1 MLLHRS
7 NGQLLNLNRE
17 LGGGGEG
24 KIYTVVEDA
33 ALAAK
38 IYHHPTPELAAKL
51 RVMVAHPP
59 EDPMSG
65 EGHVSIAWPVELLER
80 GGQVVGFLMPKA
92 SEVLPV
98 HEFYNPKTRRDRC
111 PFFNYLYLHRTARNL
126 AAAVSSLHAFGY
138 VVGDVNESNILV
150 SKTALV
156 TLVDTD
162 SFQVKDRRSSTL
174 YPCPVGKPEFTP
186 PELQGKPFRDLQR
199 QPEHDRFG
207 LAVLIFQLLMEG
219 THPFAGVYTGAGD
232 PPPIEARIAAGH
244 FPYGRRRVPYQ
255 PTPIAPAWDILPP
268 NLRSL
273 FIRCFEDGHRYPR
286 VRPDAQTWVK
296 AIDAAEHA
304 LVLCKANPQHR
315 YGDHLSRCPWCDR
328 ARILQGRDPFPSQH
342 NAQRWKTLPPKP
354 KPRIPTP
361 KPQTAIPA
369 RTTLSTPA
377 LYTPYL
383 TPPSFWSE
391 VARCKNDILAGSA
404 VLLATIAGIVYWS
417 GQSLNVQSSSAALS
431 GSANPIENRAAY
443 NPDVGDRPSLQQ
455 VARLTQAHADRI
467 DALAIAPDGQTFASV
482 DRMGAIKVWNL
493 STRRTV
499 RSLSEHPYT
508 ENFKASKPLVAFS
521 PDSQTPILATPD
533 AMWHWQQTS
542 LKPQAEIPLDRIQ
555 AIAASGVEGQTLV
568 GGRSSGQ
575 WRLWNLTA
583 GKSVPSRVK
592 TNERAIALSADGRSL
607 VTAGSDLKVWD
618 ITTGELRRAFAKERQ
633 GKAEIVA
640 LSPDGKL
647 LATSSGGEK
656 GMIKLWAV
664 ETGNLLHTVP
674 AAYTTAIAF
683 SPVDRTFLAGDRS
696 GAIGIWS
703 VQGWELDDFRQH

>member
-24 KIYTVVEDA
+24 KIYTVAEDA
-33 ALAAK
+33 TLAAK
-38 IYHHPTPELAAKL
+38 VYHHPTPELAAKL
-51 RVMVAHPP
+51 KVMVAHPP

-65 EGHVSIAWPVELLER
+65 EGHVSIAWPVDVLER
-80 GGQVVGFLMPKA
+80 GGKVVGFVMPKV
-92 SEVLPV
+92 SDVLPV

-126 AAAVSSLHAFGY
+126 AAAISSLHAGGY
-138 VVGDVNESNILV
+138 IVGDVNESNILV
-150 SKTALV
+150 SKTSLV

-162 SFQVKDRRSSTL
+162 SFQVKDRRSASI

-186 PELQGKPFRDLQR
+186 PELQGKTFRDLQR

-219 THPFAGVYTGAGD
+219 THPFAGVYTGADD
-232 PPPIEARIAAGH
+232 PPAIEARIAAGH
-244 FPYGRRRVPYQ
+244 FPYSHRSVPYQ
-255 PTPIAPAWDILPP
+255 PTPIAPAWDILSPE
-268 NLRSL
+268 LRSL
-273 FIRCFEDGHRYPR
+273 FIRCFDDGHRYPR

-328 ARILQGRDPFPSQH
+328 TRILQGRDPFPSQQ
-342 NAQRWKTLPPKP
+342 NARRWKTPPLKP

-361 KPQTAIPA
+361 KPQTTVPA
-369 RTTLSTPA
+369 RPTLSTPA

-391 VARCKNDILAGSA
+391 VARCKNDLLAGSA
-404 VLLATIAGIVYWS
+404 VLLATIAGVVYWS
-417 GQSLNVQSSSAALS
+417 GQSLNLSSSSAVLPAAIS
-431 GSANPIENRAAY
+431 PIENRAVY
-443 NPDVGDRPSLQQ
+443 HPNVGDRPSLQK
-455 VARLTQAHADRI
+455 VTRLTDPHSDRI

-482 DRMGAIKVWNL
+482 DRLGAMKVWNL
-493 STRRTV
+493 STRKAV
-499 RSLSEHPYT
+499 RSLSEHPYQET
-508 ENFKASKPLVAFS
+508 LKASKPLVAFS
-521 PDSQTPILATPD
+521 PDSQTPIVATVD
-533 AMWHWQQTS
+533 AMWHWQQAT
-542 LKPQAEIPLDRIQ
+542 LQQTEIPLDRLQ
-555 AIAASGVEGQTLV
+555 AIAVTVTEGQTLI
-568 GGRSSGQ
+568 GGRLKGQ
-575 WRLWNLTA
+575 WQLWNLTT
-583 GKSVPSRVK
+583 GKPVPSKVE
-592 TNERAIALSADGRSL
+592 TGDRAVALSADGRAL
-607 VTAGSDLKVWD
+607 VTAGSEIKVWD
-618 ITTGELRRAFAKERQ
+618 ITSGELRRAFAKSRQ
-633 GKAEIVA
+633 GKTEVVA

-647 LATSSGGEK
+647 LATSSSGEK
-656 GMIKLWAV
+656 GMIKLWEV
-664 ETGNLLHTVP
+664 ETGNLLHTEP

-696 GAIGIWS
+696 GAIGIWQ
-703 VQGWELDDFRQH
+703 VRGWDD